1 MKLFESRKEK
11 FFKTV
16 LLLFPLFL
24 LQKQHL
30 QEKLSSYMPSAILQF
45 VLHFSSSYHLSAFY
59 YIFISILSNQRQKYV
74 SSYVNRDIAQE
85 THRHFVQN

>member
-45 VLHFSSSYHLSAFY
+45 VLVHCCRRL
-59 YIFISILSNQRQKYV
+59 KM
-74 SSYVNRDIAQE
+74 
-85 THRHFVQN
+85 VQSVLMH